1 MENVMYRV
9 KYVFLALVF
18 AVSSVMTIEANA
30 QAASIAKLA
39 KEFSVSPKLLTKF
52 SKAGLSGA
60 DLGSGLKIAKE
71 VANVKDLKIDD
82 AVEQV
87 LSLKQGGKD
96 WPDIAKNFG
105 VELPGGMD
113 ALEGIKKLAP

>member
-1 MENVMYRV
+1 MFRV

-18 AVSSVMTIEANA
+18 AVSSMMTINANA

-60 DLGSGLKIAKE
+60 DLGSGLRIAKE

-87 LSLKQGGKD
+87 LSLKEDGKD

-105 VELPGGMD
+105 VELPQGMD
-113 ALEGIKKLAP
+113 ALEGIKKVAPE

>member
-1 MENVMYRV
+1 MFRV
-9 KYVFLALVF
+9 KYTFLALLF
-18 AVSSVMTIEANA
+18 AVSSLMITDANA
-30 QAASIAKLA
+30 QAAGVAKLA

-52 SKAGLSGA
+52 SKAGLSGV
-60 DLGSGLKIAKE
+60 DLGNGLKIAKE

-96 WPDIAKNFG
+96 WSDIAKNFG
-105 VELPGGMD
+105 VELPEGVD